1 MKRLKAAR
9 LDYWLRVRETRGMGV
24 RRNGRIGLIAFF
36 AAGLILGAW
45 TSESRRID
53 AMTAPEAGLSRLAQ
67 TEGVGSPRG
76 RAEPPVAET
85 TPRRDLLE
93 GVLEENEDH
102 PQAELFRLLT
112 RFSGDPTEVIGVIVD
127 RMTREELVASV
138 SSFTEI
144 SPEKFKQSADP
155 RALAQRLAQLAMEG
169 LLLTAPEGGQ
179 VASVVF
185 SNGRIPPADDEAP
198 AGVRKIV
205 GDGPVL
211 ASFPMGSYAKD
222 EVFVKWTRVDDP
234 KIMLFNHYP
243 IRPEEDSNYV
253 WLSPKEGWE
262 PGEYQVNFY
271 SADDGLTP
279 LAEGRYV
286 IDSTP

>member
-1 MKRLKAAR
+1 
-9 LDYWLRVRETRGMGV
+9 MGV
-24 RRNGRIGLIAFF
+24 RRNGRIGLIVFF
-36 AAGLILGAW
+36 AAGLIVGGW
-45 TSESRRID
+45 TSESRRIGGR
-53 AMTAPEAGLSRLAQ
+53 TAPEAGLSRLAEN
-67 TEGVGSPRG
+67 EGLGSPRG
-76 RAEPPVAET
+76 RQEPEIVQTSPG
-85 TPRRDLLE
+85 RDLLE
-93 GVLEENEDH
+93 EVLEENEDH
-102 PQAELFRLLT
+102 PQADLFRLLT
-112 RFSGDPTEVIGVIVD
+112 RFNGDPSEVIGVIVD
-127 RMTREELVASV
+127 RMTREELIASV

-144 SPEKFKQSADP
+144 SPEKFKKSADP

-169 LLLTAPEGGQ
+169 LLLTAPQGGQ

-185 SNGRIPPADDEAP
+185 SNGRVPPADDEVP

-211 ASFPMGSYAKD
+211 ASFPTGSYAKD
-222 EVFVKWTRVDDP
+222 EVFVKWIRVDDP